1 FILRIFLPL
10 PFSTCFIKKQQQDV
24 LGFLEANKIEFE
36 EKDIAANEENRKWMR
51 ENVPEDS
58 RPASGNPLPPRLFN
72 DSRYLGDYEAFF
84 EARENNAVYA
94 FLGLTAPPGSKTEAV
109 LGAKLISSSSSTN
122 VNGAVRKNSALYREL
137 QRAKLVICAPAS

>member
-1 FILRIFLPL
+1 
-10 PFSTCFIKKQQQDV
+10 IKKQQQDV

-72 DSRYLGDYEAFF
+72 DSRSLDYNAFF

-94 FLGLTAPPGSKTEAV
+94 FLGLTAPPGSKVGEH
-109 LGAKLISSSSSTN
+109 L
-122 VNGAVRKNSALYREL
+122 
-137 QRAKLVICAPAS
+137 

>member
-1 FILRIFLPL
+1 MHNVTLLFLAAKREEDL
-10 PFSTCFIKKQQQDV
+10 LLNLVASVGKEIKKQQQDV

-94 FLGLTAPPGSKTEAV
+94 FLGLTAPPGSKEAEA
-109 LGAKLISSSSSTN
+109 LAKQQ
-122 VNGAVRKNSALYREL
+122 A
-137 QRAKLVICAPAS
+137 

>member
-1 FILRIFLPL
+1 MVIKVYIASSSG
-10 PFSTCFIKKQQQDV
+10 STAIKKQQQDV

-94 FLGLTAPPGSKTEAV
+94 FLGLTAPPGSKVGVDFSHSKPHLYFTPLFFSPHSRVFRV
-109 LGAKLISSSSSTN
+109 LWLPQSIY
-122 VNGAVRKNSALYREL
+122 L
-137 QRAKLVICAPAS
+137 LV